1 MASSQRNAIVSKV
14 AKFLKRRLSIVLT
27 KGRYEELS
35 CRNFTEESIENE
47 LNEALEAQ
55 LVLVLSGSK
64 AERLVAV

>member
-14 AKFLKRRLSIVLT
+14 AKFLKRHLSIVLT

-64 AERLVAV
+64 SECLVAV